1 MGKAVLCFAILLAD
15 RGLCSSSL
23 KEFYVK
29 PTGSRAECPSPC
41 HSLQDYADNSSLTA
55 NNSKFIFLEGEH
67 HLGTVVDIRSVAS
80 LSMIGVSSR
89 VKILCVTMPS
99 GFHIEEF
106 VSLNIENMT
115 ILNCR
120 ETNYLGTGSD
130 VSFKCVNLSSNLSS
144 DLRYKAVITLTTVNV
159 VRTFVVSDSSFLAYS
174 PDDIAYYGLYMI
186 RNAPSISP
194 ILIKNNVFAAPIRF
208 HYTCGTNDC
217 SQDSVEFTNN
227 TFIDSSVVLANGGSV
242 VMKDAVFSGLSTFS
256 FMADPESTDTA
267 LLAATLQNISLD
279 EVWA

>member
-1 MGKAVLCFAILLAD
+1 MREATLSFAILLAVLSE

-23 KEFYVK
+23 REFYVE

-41 HSLQDYADNSSLTA
+41 HSLQDYANNSSFTT

-67 HLGTVVDIRSVAS
+67 HLGTVVHIRSVAN

-120 ETNYLGTGSD
+120 ENSSGSSVYLKTGSKASFNGVNISSMILDD
-130 VSFKCVNLSSNLSS
+130 VYIMGLT
-144 DLRYKAVITLTTVNV
+144 AVDV
-159 VRTFVVSDSSFLAYS
+159 VGTFAVSDCSFRTYPGES
-174 PDDIAYYGLYMI
+174 V
-186 RNAPSISP
+186 RNILVQYLVCNGPSHFEFSHNQ
-194 ILIKNNVFAAPIRF
+194 LI
-208 HYTCGTNDC
+208 
-217 SQDSVEFTNN
+217 
-227 TFIDSSVVLANGGSV
+227 
-242 VMKDAVFSGLSTFS
+242 
-256 FMADPESTDTA
+256 
-267 LLAATLQNISLD
+267 
-279 EVWA
+279 